1 MLFLDCVKPKKG
13 MSLFKVHIWFHFEGK
28 YFKNSAKSYSFT
40 CSQIIMPLV
49 NWCNNTH
56 NNAELWPFIFT
67 VSLSLPAFY
76 FTFAQTDVQRAFLN
90 FSAQMVYSLDAIWW
104 WKLTFWIGR
113 LFPFGNISESETF
126 LGIIWW
132 LNDDS
137 LISNS
142 EEIL

>member
-1 MLFLDCVKPKKG
+1 MLFLDCVKPKKS
-13 MSLFKVHIWFHFEGK
+13 MSLFKVVLYNFILKENILK
-28 YFKNSAKSYSFT
+28 TQQNDLNSYSFT
-40 CSQIIMPLV
+40 CFQISMPLV

-137 LISNS
+137 LISM
-142 EEIL
+142 